1 MTTDDEGDDPPLYSY
16 IITNGTGN
24 ETQMTTDDECDGH
37 LCKQKFLIL
46 PHYCRHVL
54 QLQFQHDLEQKY
66 VNGM

>member
-37 LCKQKFLIL
+37 LCK
-46 PHYCRHVL
+46 
-54 QLQFQHDLEQKY
+54 
-66 VNGM
+66 